1 MSKKLWI
8 NGVLALMAVCTLS
21 FVALGQEKLQAQE
34 KSLACNDSWNNGNRV
49 GHCLMK
55 EQLIAATGSLTVD
68 GKKNGGVSVKGW
80 ERREVL
86 VRAKIQS
93 WAENKSEA
101 ESIGNQV
108 RIETAGSNVYAEGPT
123 SDNEQSW
130 SVSYEVFV
138 PHNSNLSLKANN
150 GGISISSVRGQIEFS
165 TTNGGATLKN
175 LAGNVRGNT
184 KNGGLTVVLEGNRW
198 DGEGMD
204 VTTTN
209 GGVNLQVPENY
220 SAHLEAGTVNGGMK
234 YDIPIT
240 VQGEIKKELSANLGS
255 GGAAIKVRTT
265 NGGVSIKQKSGI

>member
-1 MSKKLWI
+1 MRKKLWI
-8 NGVLALMAVCTLS
+8 NGVFALMAVC
-21 FVALGQEKLQAQE
+21 ALGAITFAQGKLQAQE
-34 KSLACNDSWNNGNRV
+34 KSLACNDGWSNGDRA

-55 EQLIAATGSLTVD
+55 EQMIAATGSLTVD

-93 WAENKSEA
+93 WADNKSEA

-108 RIETAGSNVYAEGPT
+108 HIETAGSNIYAEGP
-123 SDNEQSW
+123 SVNGEQSW

-138 PHNSNLSLKANN
+138 PYNSNLSLKAHN

-175 LAGNVRGNT
+175 LAGSVRGNT
-184 KNGGLTVVLEGNRW
+184 KNGGLTVVLDGNRW

-204 VTTTN
+204 VSTTN

-234 YDIPIT
+234 YDVPIT

-255 GGAAIKVRTT
+255 GGAPIKVRTT
-265 NGGVSIKQKSGI
+265 NGGVSIKQRTGI

>member
-8 NGVLALMAVCTLS
+8 NGVFALMAVC
-21 FVALGQEKLQAQE
+21 ALGVVTLAQEKLQS
-34 KSLACNDSWNNGNRV
+34 SLACNDSWNNGNRV

-55 EQLIAATGSLTVD
+55 EQMIAATGSLMVD

-93 WAENKSEA
+93 WAENKFEA

-184 KNGGLTVVLEGNRW
+184 KNGGLTVVLAGNRW

-204 VTTTN
+204 VLTTN

-255 GGAAIKVRTT
+255 GGAPIKVRTT